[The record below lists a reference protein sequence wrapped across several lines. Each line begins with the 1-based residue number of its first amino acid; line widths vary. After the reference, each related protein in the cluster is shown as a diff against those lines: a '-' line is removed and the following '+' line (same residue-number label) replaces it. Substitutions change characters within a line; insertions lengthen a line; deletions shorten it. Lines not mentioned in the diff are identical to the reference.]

1 MNKRGK
7 KNVFMVARAILAFA
21 HFVNFVV
28 RMVVLFLAITKV
40 SRKAENNAS
49 DKLKQ

>member
-7 KNVFMVARAILAFA
+7 KNIFMVTRAVFAFA

-28 RMVVLFLAITKV
+28 RVVVLFLSITKV
-40 SRKAENNAS
+40 NRKAENNAS